1 MSIHYV
7 AGHNADQ
14 GEAFVWQIED
24 GLLHEDIS
32 YMLKEIFPD
41 LRHMLNYAPEDA
53 YIAEIHVA
61 NKIKFYNKIVED
73 YLLIY
78 YPITETAPVNQ
89 YRDESG
95 AYCHQSTTDVEIEVP
110 LYEIRELIREHY
122 PQVENVDAFVDNM
135 LKIHANDTYWHND
148 YYGSSV
154 TYAYIKIKKDAD
166 ISRYL

>member
-53 YIAEIHVA
+53 YIAEVHVA

-78 YPITETAPVNQ
+78 Y
-89 YRDESG
+89 R
-95 AYCHQSTTDVEIEVP
+95 
-110 LYEIRELIREHY
+110 
-122 PQVENVDAFVDNM
+122 F
-135 LKIHANDTYWHND
+135 
-148 YYGSSV
+148 
-154 TYAYIKIKKDAD
+154 
-166 ISRYL
+166 

>member
-14 GEAFVWQIED
+14 GEAFVWQLED

-41 LRHMLNYAPEDA
+41 LRPMLNYAPEDA
-53 YIAEIHVA
+53 YIAEVHVA

-78 YPITETAPVNQ
+78 FPVTETTPVDVYQ
-89 YRDESG
+89 DECG
-95 AYCHQSTTDVEIEVP
+95 GYCHKSKSEVEIDVP
-110 LYEIRELIREHY
+110 LYELREIVREHY
-122 PQVENVDAFVDNM
+122 PQVENVEAFVDKM
-135 LKIHANDTYWHND
+135 LELHANDTYWHNN
-148 YYGSSV
+148 YYGNTV